1 MYQLNSIGMKKN
13 RDPELI
19 KKVADLAEDCKRL
32 GEDSSAL
39 ILYALLGALQNGKDH
54 LLAIEVGKIT
64 AYHYANHK
72 GRH

>member
-1 MYQLNSIGMKKN
+1 MKKN
-13 RDPELI
+13 VNPELI
-19 KKVADLAEDCKRL
+19 KKIVDLAEECKRA

-54 LLAIEVGKIT
+54 LLALEVGRIT

-72 GRH
+72 RP